1 MRPLTTALLLAGL
14 TGVSVSCTQAQQPP
28 PETAK
33 EPAKEKAKLLKVGD
47 AAPAITVQKWLN
59 GAPVAK
65 FEPNKVYVL
74 DFWATWCGPCIQAM
88 PHLAELAHEY
98 KEAGLVVFPV
108 TTTNK
113 GNTLKQVEEFVAKK
127 GPKFGIPFAVCETE
141 EMDKGWFEAAGQN
154 GIPCSFVVDKQGK
167 IAFIGHPMEL
177 DEVLPMVLDG
187 TWKGEESVKAIKAV
201 DEELEA
207 IQQKSEKDPAAALTD
222 LDAFGKKHP
231 KRVAG
236 QNYVTTH
243 LVLLMQAKKFDEAK
257 AASEALIADAE
268 KTKKSRLLGLVVGV
282 WSAKELNP
290 EKKNLDLVTRAADV
304 MLSLEPKDAMVAYRA
319 ARAYSEAGN
328 AAKAA
333 ELGAKAIE
341 LAEDDD
347 TKTAI
352 KAAVEKFPKK

>member
-1 MRPLTTALLLAGL
+1 
-14 TGVSVSCTQAQQPP
+14 
-28 PETAK
+28 
-33 EPAKEKAKLLKVGD
+33 
-47 AAPAITVQKWLN
+47 
-59 GAPVAK
+59 
-65 FEPNKVYVL
+65 
-74 DFWATWCGPCIQAM
+74 
-88 PHLAELAHEY
+88 
-98 KEAGLVVFPV
+98 
-108 TTTNK
+108 
-113 GNTLKQVEEFVAKK
+113 
-127 GPKFGIPFAVCETE
+127 
-141 EMDKGWFEAAGQN
+141 
-154 GIPCSFVVDKQGK
+154 
-167 IAFIGHPMEL
+167 
-177 DEVLPMVLDG
+177 
-187 TWKGEESVKAIKAV
+187 V

-304 MLSLEPKDAMVAYRA
+304 MLSLEPKDAYRA